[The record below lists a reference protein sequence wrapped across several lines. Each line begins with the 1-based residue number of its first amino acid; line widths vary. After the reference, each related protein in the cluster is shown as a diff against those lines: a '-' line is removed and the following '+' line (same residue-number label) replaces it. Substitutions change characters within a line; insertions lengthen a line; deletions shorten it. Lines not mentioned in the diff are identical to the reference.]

1 MTDFANIAE
10 LHDLWLALPE
20 FEQQLTQMAQ
30 DLKISLTDFQID
42 HMSVRCHHRET
53 AKRWRTGLLRCAHL
67 MSENEING
75 RPICLFDL
83 FQPLNVVSQ
92 EVFVIELPFPKGKVY
107 PKETWEHVEM
117 VIDVTPERLENTA
130 YALLPQPLPQGYS
143 IKVSQPKGQ
152 SERLPNPTLAV
163 TNGLITIKYHP
174 FTLKQIIESEK

>member
-1 MTDFANIAE
+1 MTDFANVPE

-30 DLKISLTDFQID
+30 ELGISLTDFQID
-42 HMSVRCHHRET
+42 HISVRCHHIET
-53 AKRWRTGLLRCAHL
+53 AERWRSGLLRCAHL

-83 FQPLNVVSQ
+83 FQPLSVVSQ
-92 EVFVIELPFPKGKVY
+92 NVFVIELPFPKEKSY
-107 PKETWEHVEM
+107 PQETWEHVEM
-117 VIDVTPERLENTA
+117 VINVDPERLESA
-130 YALLPQPLPQGYS
+130 ARALLPLPLPEGYKV
-143 IKVSQPKGQ
+143 KVSQPKGQ

-163 TNGLITIKYHP
+163 TNGTITVKYHP